1 MVKPNM
7 KKLILLAILSLFA
20 FAASA
25 QEKNKQIPYDW
36 EAATHFTD
44 QTRKPLKAKDDNNGS
59 IDKGKFPK

>member
-25 QEKNKQIPYDW
+25 QEKNKQIPFIQKYEVETIWPD
-36 EAATHFTD
+36 EETVKS
-44 QTRKPLKAKDDNNGS
+44 QG
-59 IDKGKFPK
+59 